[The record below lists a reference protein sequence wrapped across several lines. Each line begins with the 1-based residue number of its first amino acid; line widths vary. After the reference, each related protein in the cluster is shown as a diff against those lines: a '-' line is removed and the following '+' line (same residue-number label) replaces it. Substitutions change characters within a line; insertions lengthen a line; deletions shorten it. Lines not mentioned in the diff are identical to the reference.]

1 MSPQCRPPADL
12 ATFRRVLGSFCSG
25 VTVAARGRE
34 GPLGLTCRAFASLSH
49 DPPLILISP
58 SQASITW
65 PKIRR
70 IGRFRISIL
79 RRDAAGNG
87 RLDS

>member
-49 DPPLILISP
+49 DPPLDPNQPVP
-58 SQASITW
+58 SVDNLAEDQADR
-65 PKIRR
+65 PVPHQHPEE
-70 IGRFRISIL
+70 GC
-79 RRDAAGNG
+79 GG
-87 RLDS
+87 